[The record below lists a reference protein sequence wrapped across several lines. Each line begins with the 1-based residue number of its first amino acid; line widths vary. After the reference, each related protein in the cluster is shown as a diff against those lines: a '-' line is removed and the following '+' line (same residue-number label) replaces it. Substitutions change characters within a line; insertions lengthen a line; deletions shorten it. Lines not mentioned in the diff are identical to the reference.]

1 MSKQTKAK
9 LGNLC
14 PVLISLDVRK
24 TVRFYVE
31 KLGFWSAQ
39 HYDKMENF
47 ATIYRDEIEF
57 VIVQARQ
64 GVVESNFK
72 RYGAGFDAYID
83 PAEIEGVDQL
93 YAEYAGQGVKILQP
107 PHLTDYGSYEFVFED
122 VDGRQI
128 GVGRIK
134 EEKTYFKNTT
144 AKPF

>member
-1 MSKQTKAK
+1 MSEPEKAK

-14 PVLISLDVRK
+14 PVFLSNDIRR
-24 TVRFYVE
+24 TVQFYVE

-39 HYDKMENF
+39 HYDKVENF
-47 ATIYRDEIEF
+47 ATIYRDDIEF
-57 VIVQARQ
+57 VIVATKH
-64 GVVESNFK
+64 GVVESNLK

-93 YAEYAGQGVKILQP
+93 YAEYAGQGVKIIQP

-122 VDGRQI
+122 IDGRQI

-134 EEKTYFKNTT
+134 EDKTYFKNTT
-144 AKPF
+144 GKPE